1 MNDRNERAG
10 RQGIQVITR
19 AGAVLTALEHAGDG
33 LTLSE
38 LALATGMARSTVHRI
53 AAALETEGLVVS
65 SPRGLLRL
73 GPRLVALA
81 RATRWHLGDAARP
94 YLAELAR
101 HVDET
106 VELGVLQ
113 GASLLLVDQVVARRR
128 LRAVSSV
135 GARFPSHCMA
145 GGKVLLARLTD
156 EAVTGLLPARLERL
170 TAATITSPGELLEQ
184 LAAVR
189 ELGVAFDHDEES
201 EGISGVA
208 VPVSDG
214 SGDSAAVTISGP
226 SGRLRD
232 REEEIAAAL
241 LAAAGELNAT
251 LRATA
256 E

>member
-1 MNDRNERAG
+1 M
-10 RQGIQVITR
+10 
-19 AGAVLTALEHAGDG
+19 
-33 LTLSE
+33 
-38 LALATGMARSTVHRI
+38 
-53 AAALETEGLVVS
+53 
-65 SPRGLLRL
+65 
-73 GPRLVALA
+73 
-81 RATRWHLGDAARP
+81 
-94 YLAELAR
+94 
-101 HVDET
+101 
-106 VELGVLQ
+106 
-113 GASLLLVDQVVARRR
+113 
-128 LRAVSSV
+128 
-135 GARFPSHCMA
+135 
-145 GGKVLLARLTD
+145 LLARLTD